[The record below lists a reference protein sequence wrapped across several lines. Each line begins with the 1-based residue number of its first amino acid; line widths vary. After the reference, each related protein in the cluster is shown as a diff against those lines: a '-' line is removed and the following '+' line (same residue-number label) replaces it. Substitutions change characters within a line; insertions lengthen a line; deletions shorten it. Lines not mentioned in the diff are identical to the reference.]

1 MCLKPRLNFI
11 IGCTACGKSA
21 VGFELAQ
28 RIGAEIVVVDSMKV
42 YRRMD
47 IGTGKP
53 APERRATVQYHMID
67 IVERSEEFS
76 VARYVDQASRA
87 IADIQARRRPILAV
101 GGTSLYI
108 MGLTHGLLASPGDDP
123 EFRTR
128 LRARADQEGNERLH
142 AELRAVDPEAA
153 DRIHLNDYR
162 RIERAL
168 EVHHLTGVPI
178 SQLQTQWDSME
189 GDFNCRFIG
198 LRREIKEQNHRINNR
213 ARKMMQAGLLDE
225 VRSLL
230 AEDKPLSTQACQAVG
245 YAELIRYLRGDLSLE
260 DAIEQIK
267 IHSRRLGK
275 SQRTWF
281 KRFRDVVWFDLAV
294 DESADSVVERII
306 ERVSFE

>member
-1 MCLKPRLNFI
+1 MKARLNFI
-11 IGCTACGKSA
+11 IGCTACGKST
-21 VGFELAQ
+21 VGFELAR

-47 IGTGKP
+47 LGTGKP
-53 APERRATVQYHMID
+53 TADRRAEVRYHMID
-67 IVERSEEFS
+67 IVEPSEEFS
-76 VARYVDQASRA
+76 VARYVVQAAQA
-87 IADIQARRRPILAV
+87 IADIQTRGRPVLMV

-108 MGLTHGLLASPGDDP
+108 MGLTHGLLESPGDDP
-123 EFRTR
+123 EFRAQ

-153 DRIHLNDYR
+153 ERIHLNDYR

-178 SQLQTQWDSME
+178 SQLQTQWESAE
-189 GDFNCRFIG
+189 GPFDCRFIG
-198 LRREIKEQNHRINNR
+198 LRRELKDQNHRINNR

-225 VRSLL
+225 VRTLL
-230 AEDKPLSTQACQAVG
+230 AENKSLSTQASQAVG
-245 YAELIRYLRGDLSLE
+245 YAELIRHLRGDLPLE
-260 DAIEQIK
+260 DAVEQIK

-281 KRFRDVVWFDLAV
+281 KRFRRVEWFDLAV
-294 DESADSVVERII
+294 DENTDSIVDRILARVNI
-306 ERVSFE
+306 E

>member
-1 MCLKPRLNFI
+1 MKPRLNFI

-21 VGFELAQ
+21 VGFELAR

-53 APERRATVQYHMID
+53 APERRATVRYHMID
-67 IVERSEEFS
+67 VVEPSEEFS
-76 VARYVDQASRA
+76 VARYFSQASRA
-87 IADIQARRRPILAV
+87 IADIQARGRPILAV
-101 GGTSLYI
+101 GGTALYI
-108 MGLTHGLLASPGDDP
+108 KGLTHGLLEGPGDDP
-123 EFRTR
+123 EFRAR
-128 LRARADQEGNERLH
+128 LRARADQEGHEPLH

-168 EVHHLTGVPI
+168 EVHHLTGIPI
-178 SQLQTQWDSME
+178 TQLQTQWDSME
-189 GDFNCRFIG
+189 GDFDCRFIG
-198 LRREIKEQNHRINNR
+198 LRRDLEDQNHLINNR
-213 ARKMMQAGLLDE
+213 ARKMVRAGLLDE
-225 VRSLL
+225 VRALL
-230 AEDKPLSTQACQAVG
+230 AEAKSLSTQASQAVG
-245 YAELIRYLRGDLSLE
+245 YAEFIRHLRGDLSLE

-281 KRFRDVVWFDLAV
+281 KRFRNVEWFDLAV